1 MTYFTDVEGHTH
13 TALGVCE
20 HYSRLSLALR
30 RIPIKA
36 SVALLRALLD
46 IVEVFGAPQVVRTDN
61 EAVFTS
67 QLFRIGLRLMGIR
80 HQTIAL
86 HCPWQN
92 GRIERL
98 FGTCKTAFKQIAIT
112 NANQLD
118 LHLAEFRFW
127 YNQLRPQQHLH
138 GCTPWEV
145 WQDQAFPRAARWE
158 YATLGR
164 GAFSG
169 FYPLI

>member
-80 HQTIAL
+80 HQTIVTFRQARLDGCRCLYFVLFLSCHRISDPGRQRYFSCCLL
-86 HCPWQN
+86 H
-92 GRIERL
+92 
-98 FGTCKTAFKQIAIT
+98 
-112 NANQLD
+112 
-118 LHLAEFRFW
+118 
-127 YNQLRPQQHLH
+127 
-138 GCTPWEV
+138 
-145 WQDQAFPRAARWE
+145 
-158 YATLGR
+158 
-164 GAFSG
+164 S
-169 FYPLI
+169 